1 MQPEDLSF
9 FEGMVGQ
16 IAIGIL
22 FVFGLIVLR
31 IYLFWRR
38 IMRRRNEIERHKDAG
53 TIGPAALIEGASL
66 PWHYDRIAQVGTGGP
81 AALSLNQRVLR
92 ASIGVK
98 LFVLGLGAAILYF
111 TSNMP
116 ETQHGLE
123 VADPGPYGWT
133 MIGIVL
139 FGALN
144 GIVYIFTY
152 ETRYDD
158 QVLIVTRMMFLRCE
172 YRWKDL
178 VRIADDGAYEFHL
191 IFQPGGKAKVLKHSV
206 GIGEFKDF
214 ALTQIRKNWSLG
226 L

>member
-1 MQPEDLSF
+1 MQPEALSLI
-9 FEGMVGQ
+9 EGMVGQ

-22 FVFGLIVLR
+22 FVFGLIALR

-38 IMRRRNEIERHKDAG
+38 IMRRRYEIERHKDAG
-53 TIGPAALIEGASL
+53 TIGPAALIQGASL
-66 PWHYDRIAQVGTGGP
+66 PWHYDRLAQVGTGGP
-81 AALSLNQRVLR
+81 AALSLNQRILR
-92 ASIGVK
+92 PSIGVK
-98 LFVLGLGAAILYF
+98 LVVLGLCAAILYF
-111 TSNMP
+111 MFNMP
-116 ETQHGLE
+116 ETQHGFE
-123 VADPGPYGWT
+123 VAEPGVYGWI
-133 MIGIVL
+133 MQGIIL

-144 GIVYIFTY
+144 GILYIFTY

-158 QVLIVTRMMFLRCE
+158 QALIVTRMMFSRRE

-178 VRIADDGAYEFHL
+178 IRMADDGAYEFHL

-214 ALTQIRKNWSLG
+214 ALAQIRKNRSLG